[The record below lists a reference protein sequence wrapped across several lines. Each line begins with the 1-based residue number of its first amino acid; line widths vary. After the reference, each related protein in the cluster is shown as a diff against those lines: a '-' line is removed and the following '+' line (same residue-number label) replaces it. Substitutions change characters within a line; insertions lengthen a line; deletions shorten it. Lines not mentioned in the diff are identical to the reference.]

1 LFLKNKKEGVTVTK
15 QKKLVLTIIERSHGH
30 LSAEEIFFRAREEMP
45 NIALGTV
52 YRNLNSLTEEG
63 IVRRITLPGTS
74 DRFDTMIRPH
84 DHLICQKCG
93 RIKDVHLTGV
103 EEAIRSVTG
112 DDISFYELNAYYIC
126 DECRE
131 KETGEAAGE

>member
-1 LFLKNKKEGVTVTK
+1 MGTCRLKKFFSEREKRC
-15 QKKLVLTIIERSHGH
+15 LTLRY
-30 LSAEEIFFRAREEMP
+30 
-45 NIALGTV
+45 TV
-52 YRNLNSLTEEG
+52 YRNLNALTEEG

-84 DHLICQKCG
+84 DHLICQRCG

-131 KETGEAAGE
+131 KEAGEAAGE